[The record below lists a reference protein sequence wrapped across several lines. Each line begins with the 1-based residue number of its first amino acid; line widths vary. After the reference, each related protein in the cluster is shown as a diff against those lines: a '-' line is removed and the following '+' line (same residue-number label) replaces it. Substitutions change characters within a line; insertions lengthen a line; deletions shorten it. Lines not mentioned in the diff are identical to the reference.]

1 MIDNIEYSNNDESK
15 LVDQQRSS
23 QKQVIIIGAGPAGLT
38 AGYELAKLDLHPTIL
53 ETGDKVGG
61 LARTENYKGFYFDI
75 GGHRFFTKV
84 EEVNKLWHEL
94 LGENLLRRP
103 RLSRIYYKGRF
114 FDYPLKPFNALFGL
128 GVFESFFDRRELH
141 PLAAVSV
148 QGGGIV
154 RAVGYESFRK
164 TAFPD
169 IFSKPIRKKYGEFP
183 AQNLN
188 PNGRRSAS
196 RICRSRPPS

>member
-23 QKQVIIIGAGPAGLT
+23 QKHVIIIGAGPAGSA
-38 AGYELAKLDLHPTIL
+38 AGYELAKLHLRPTIL

-61 LARTENYKGFYFDI
+61 LARTEYYKGFYFYI

-84 EEVNKLWHEL
+84 EEINKLWHEL

-114 FDYPLKPFNALFGL
+114 FDYPLKPFNALSGL
-128 GVFESFFDRRELH
+128 GLIETFFDRRELH

-148 QGGGIV
+148 QGGRIV
-154 RAVGYESFRK
+154 LSSGLRIVFGKRLFRH
-164 TAFPD
+164 
-169 IFSKPIRKKYGEFP
+169 IF
-183 AQNLN
+183 QNLYGKSMGN
-188 PNGRRSAS
+188 FLLRT
-196 RICRSRPPS
+196 